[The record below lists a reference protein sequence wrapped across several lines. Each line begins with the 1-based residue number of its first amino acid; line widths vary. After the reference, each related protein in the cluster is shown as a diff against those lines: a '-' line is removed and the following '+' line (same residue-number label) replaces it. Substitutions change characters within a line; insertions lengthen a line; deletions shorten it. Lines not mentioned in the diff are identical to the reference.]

1 MRATRLAACLVVLL
15 TVALLSGCAQHIHK
29 IGSGPAGAEIVE
41 QRQWYILWGL
51 VPLNTAESAVMAA
64 GATNYEI
71 KTAITPLDFV
81 LNIFTGWVTV
91 YSRTVTV
98 TK

>member
-1 MRATRLAACLVVLL
+1 MRKAGAVLMLAVMLFMA
-15 TVALLSGCAQHIHK
+15 GCAAHTHV
-29 IGSGPAGAEIVE
+29 IGNGAQGTEMTQ

-51 VPLNTAESAVMAA
+51 VPLNKVESHVMAGSA
-64 GATNYEI
+64 NDYTI
-71 KTAITPLDFV
+71 KTEASVLDVV

-98 TK
+98 TQ

>member
-1 MRATRLAACLVVLL
+1 MKKVGAVLMLAVMLFIV
-15 TVALLSGCAQHIHK
+15 GCAAHTHIV
-29 IGSGPAGAEIVE
+29 GNGAQGDERAQ

-51 VPLNTAESAVMAA
+51 VPINTVDSHVMAGSA
-64 GATNYEI
+64 KDYTI
-71 KTAITPLDFV
+71 KTEASALDVV

-98 TK
+98 TQ